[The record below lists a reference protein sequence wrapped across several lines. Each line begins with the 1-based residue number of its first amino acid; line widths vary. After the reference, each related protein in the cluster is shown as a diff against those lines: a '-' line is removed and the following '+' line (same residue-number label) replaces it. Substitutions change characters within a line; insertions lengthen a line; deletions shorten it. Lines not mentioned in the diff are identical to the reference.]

1 MKKVFLRPLLLFC
14 LFTGTIN
21 GGAQNTEK
29 PTFHLFSYEDGA
41 MIQNM
46 SDNGKW
52 AVADAKSP
60 EDDSKR
66 AYPKLIDLSTNTT
79 TDLFNKEDASVI
91 NWFQTMDVTDDGSI
105 VVGSQGGR
113 PAIYMA
119 SKKAWAGL
127 PTPANWSNGCVNS
140 ITPDGKYAVGTATG
154 NTALNDSYAEH
165 PAMWDIAGGGVLVD
179 LPNLPEKGMTGTNNN
194 QSRLKKISADGRYIL
209 GCNSFSYLQ
218 PVDIFYYIYDR
229 ETQDWNPIGFTVDK
243 ANWKWT
249 PEEEG
254 LLFIDDAFMD
264 NKGNY
269 VTGIAYMV
277 QDGSEFRLPFKYE
290 IATKKFELY
299 NETYTRDYAG
309 YTISNNGTVLAASPA
324 GNAIREWSIRQNG
337 YWYDFSQILSQHYG
351 MDYTKN
357 TGYNTTG
364 TPIAISDDG
373 LTIAVQADPLLYKN
387 YVVDVPEALETSTEK
402 INLLKNYTV
411 TPTNGSTFSLIKS
424 IRISFDKDVQI
435 IGSLSD
441 ISFKS
446 DKGSTP
452 KILKFAMATGSTKDV
467 EITFRSS
474 LLNAGEIYKLLIPAG
489 CISLKD
495 DQSKTND
502 AIEVSYLGRENTPV
516 SVTAVSP
523 NRNSKVSQINYS
535 SNPVVF
541 TFDCPVATTDTASA
555 ALYIDGREEP
565 ICSMAIGVSEN
576 KVAVYPTQ
584 GQYLYKGSNYKVVL
598 NAGSVTDITG
608 GNGNLADTVAYIGS
622 YERTIEVND
631 TLIYQNNFDNGVGDM
646 LLLDNDKL
654 TPSSEMKDLGF
665 EQENTPWMPIWD
677 DDDSNNLCAGSNSSY
692 SDVNGR
698 ADDWMSTSQLF
709 IPDDNCVLTFNAQSY
724 RAAKK
729 DTLRVVVLEK
739 DELINALTPEIVE
752 EFKTK
757 GKVVYCERET
767 PGASEDKLK
776 NDWTLRTV
784 KLDEFAGKNVY
795 IAFWN
800 NNQAQSVVMVDD
812 MKVVHNM
819 NLLVAIDNEEQIV
832 NAENIKIKGRILV
845 KAGETVQNLTLTL
858 KDADNQVVETI
869 EKTDLNLEVGDVY
882 NFEFANPLPL
892 KVGYKNSYL
901 ISVTAGEEKTEFKS
915 EISNLAF
922 KPEKRV
928 VIEEFTGMGC
938 GNCPLGHLTLERLE
952 KQYGNLVLP
961 IAIHT
966 YSGDPYANG
975 LGAYETFLF
984 GSSAGA
990 PSANINRKGVY
1001 YPMASVTTTSGTDYV
1016 YNAPEG
1022 SDPLW
1027 SDVVAQEFNIE
1038 TNADI
1043 TISAKYD
1050 AKTQRLDIPCQ
1061 VKFALNEKETNV
1073 YLFAVVMEDN
1083 LIGYQ
1088 ANYKANETSPAL
1100 GEWGKG
1106 GIYGKAEVI
1115 PYYFDHVALGCIGTS
1130 FNGTGGYIPADVEA
1144 GKTYEATITTTN
1156 SAIKYNDA
1164 NSCKVVVMMID
1175 GNSGKYINA
1184 AQARLSITSGI
1195 EDAQDAQKI
1204 QISCQDNE
1212 ICIAGAADAKVEL
1225 IGMNGAVLNS
1235 AVCSERTRLTVPGYK
1250 GIVLVK
1256 VTEGSQTT
1264 VQKVLMK

>member
-154 NTALNDSYAEH
+154 NAALNDSYAEH

-387 YVVDVPEALETSTEK
+387 YVVDVPEALESSTEK

-441 ISFKS
+441 IS
-446 DKGSTP
+446 T
-452 KILKFAMATGSTKDV
+452 
-467 EITFRSS
+467 R
-474 LLNAGEIYKLLIPAG
+474 
-489 CISLKD
+489 
-495 DQSKTND
+495 
-502 AIEVSYLGRENTPV
+502 
-516 SVTAVSP
+516 
-523 NRNSKVSQINYS
+523 
-535 SNPVVF
+535 
-541 TFDCPVATTDTASA
+541 A
-555 ALYIDGREEP
+555 ALR
-565 ICSMAIGVSEN
+565 
-576 KVAVYPTQ
+576 
-584 GQYLYKGSNYKVVL
+584 
-598 NAGSVTDITG
+598 
-608 GNGNLADTVAYIGS
+608 
-622 YERTIEVND
+622 R
-631 TLIYQNNFDNGVGDM
+631 F
-646 LLLDNDKL
+646 
-654 TPSSEMKDLGF
+654 
-665 EQENTPWMPIWD
+665 
-677 DDDSNNLCAGSNSSY
+677 
-692 SDVNGR
+692 
-698 ADDWMSTSQLF
+698 
-709 IPDDNCVLTFNAQSY
+709 
-724 RAAKK
+724 
-729 DTLRVVVLEK
+729 
-739 DELINALTPEIVE
+739 
-752 EFKTK
+752 
-757 GKVVYCERET
+757 
-767 PGASEDKLK
+767 
-776 NDWTLRTV
+776 
-784 KLDEFAGKNVY
+784 
-795 IAFWN
+795 
-800 NNQAQSVVMVDD
+800 
-812 MKVVHNM
+812 
-819 NLLVAIDNEEQIV
+819 
-832 NAENIKIKGRILV
+832 
-845 KAGETVQNLTLTL
+845 
-858 KDADNQVVETI
+858 
-869 EKTDLNLEVGDVY
+869 
-882 NFEFANPLPL
+882 
-892 KVGYKNSYL
+892 
-901 ISVTAGEEKTEFKS
+901 
-915 EISNLAF
+915 
-922 KPEKRV
+922 
-928 VIEEFTGMGC
+928 
-938 GNCPLGHLTLERLE
+938 
-952 KQYGNLVLP
+952 
-961 IAIHT
+961 
-966 YSGDPYANG
+966 
-975 LGAYETFLF
+975 
-984 GSSAGA
+984 
-990 PSANINRKGVY
+990 
-1001 YPMASVTTTSGTDYV
+1001 
-1016 YNAPEG
+1016 
-1022 SDPLW
+1022 
-1027 SDVVAQEFNIE
+1027 
-1038 TNADI
+1038 
-1043 TISAKYD
+1043 
-1050 AKTQRLDIPCQ
+1050 
-1061 VKFALNEKETNV
+1061 
-1073 YLFAVVMEDN
+1073 
-1083 LIGYQ
+1083 
-1088 ANYKANETSPAL
+1088 
-1100 GEWGKG
+1100 
-1106 GIYGKAEVI
+1106 
-1115 PYYFDHVALGCIGTS
+1115 
-1130 FNGTGGYIPADVEA
+1130 
-1144 GKTYEATITTTN
+1144 
-1156 SAIKYNDA
+1156 
-1164 NSCKVVVMMID
+1164 
-1175 GNSGKYINA
+1175 
-1184 AQARLSITSGI
+1184 
-1195 EDAQDAQKI
+1195 
-1204 QISCQDNE
+1204 
-1212 ICIAGAADAKVEL
+1212 
-1225 IGMNGAVLNS
+1225 
-1235 AVCSERTRLTVPGYK
+1235 
-1250 GIVLVK
+1250 
-1256 VTEGSQTT
+1256 
-1264 VQKVLMK
+1264 

>member
-1 MKKVFLRPLLLFC
+1 M
-14 LFTGTIN
+14 
-21 GGAQNTEK
+21 
-29 PTFHLFSYEDGA
+29 
-41 MIQNM
+41 
-46 SDNGKW
+46 
-52 AVADAKSP
+52 
-60 EDDSKR
+60 
-66 AYPKLIDLSTNTT
+66 
-79 TDLFNKEDASVI
+79 
-91 NWFQTMDVTDDGSI
+91 
-105 VVGSQGGR
+105 
-113 PAIYMA
+113 
-119 SKKAWAGL
+119 
-127 PTPANWSNGCVNS
+127 
-140 ITPDGKYAVGTATG
+140 
-154 NTALNDSYAEH
+154 
-165 PAMWDIAGGGVLVD
+165 
-179 LPNLPEKGMTGTNNN
+179 
-194 QSRLKKISADGRYIL
+194 
-209 GCNSFSYLQ
+209 
-218 PVDIFYYIYDR
+218 
-229 ETQDWNPIGFTVDK
+229 
-243 ANWKWT
+243 
-249 PEEEG
+249 
-254 LLFIDDAFMD
+254 
-264 NKGNY
+264 
-269 VTGIAYMV
+269 
-277 QDGSEFRLPFKYE
+277 
-290 IATKKFELY
+290 
-299 NETYTRDYAG
+299 
-309 YTISNNGTVLAASPA
+309 
-324 GNAIREWSIRQNG
+324 
-337 YWYDFSQILSQHYG
+337 
-351 MDYTKN
+351 
-357 TGYNTTG
+357 
-364 TPIAISDDG
+364 
-373 LTIAVQADPLLYKN
+373 
-387 YVVDVPEALETSTEK
+387 EALESSTEK

-441 ISFKS
+441 ISFKG

-739 DELINALTPEIVE
+739 DELINTLTPEIVE

-819 NLLVAIDNEEQIV
+819 NLLVAIDNEEQVV

-984 GSSAGA
+984 GSNAGA

-1212 ICIAGAADAKVEL
+1212 ICIAGATDAKVEL

-1256 VTEGSQTT
+1256 VTQGSQIT

>member
-1 MKKVFLRPLLLFC
+1 M
-14 LFTGTIN
+14 
-21 GGAQNTEK
+21 
-29 PTFHLFSYEDGA
+29 
-41 MIQNM
+41 
-46 SDNGKW
+46 
-52 AVADAKSP
+52 
-60 EDDSKR
+60 
-66 AYPKLIDLSTNTT
+66 
-79 TDLFNKEDASVI
+79 
-91 NWFQTMDVTDDGSI
+91 
-105 VVGSQGGR
+105 
-113 PAIYMA
+113 
-119 SKKAWAGL
+119 
-127 PTPANWSNGCVNS
+127 
-140 ITPDGKYAVGTATG
+140 
-154 NTALNDSYAEH
+154 
-165 PAMWDIAGGGVLVD
+165 
-179 LPNLPEKGMTGTNNN
+179 NL
-194 QSRLKKISADGRYIL
+194 
-209 GCNSFSYLQ
+209 
-218 PVDIFYYIYDR
+218 YY
-229 ETQDWNPIGFTVDK
+229 
-243 ANWKWT
+243 
-249 PEEEG
+249 
-254 LLFIDDAFMD
+254 
-264 NKGNY
+264 
-269 VTGIAYMV
+269 
-277 QDGSEFRLPFKYE
+277 
-290 IATKKFELY
+290 
-299 NETYTRDYAG
+299 
-309 YTISNNGTVLAASPA
+309 
-324 GNAIREWSIRQNG
+324 
-337 YWYDFSQILSQHYG
+337 
-351 MDYTKN
+351 
-357 TGYNTTG
+357 
-364 TPIAISDDG
+364 
-373 LTIAVQADPLLYKN
+373 
-387 YVVDVPEALETSTEK
+387 
-402 INLLKNYTV
+402 
-411 TPTNGSTFSLIKS
+411 
-424 IRISFDKDVQI
+424 
-435 IGSLSD
+435 
-441 ISFKS
+441 
-446 DKGSTP
+446 
-452 KILKFAMATGSTKDV
+452 
-467 EITFRSS
+467 
-474 LLNAGEIYKLLIPAG
+474 
-489 CISLKD
+489 
-495 DQSKTND
+495 
-502 AIEVSYLGRENTPV
+502 
-516 SVTAVSP
+516 
-523 NRNSKVSQINYS
+523 
-535 SNPVVF
+535 
-541 TFDCPVATTDTASA
+541 
-555 ALYIDGREEP
+555 
-565 ICSMAIGVSEN
+565 
-576 KVAVYPTQ
+576 
-584 GQYLYKGSNYKVVL
+584 
-598 NAGSVTDITG
+598 
-608 GNGNLADTVAYIGS
+608 
-622 YERTIEVND
+622 
-631 TLIYQNNFDNGVGDM
+631 
-646 LLLDNDKL
+646 
-654 TPSSEMKDLGF
+654 
-665 EQENTPWMPIWD
+665 
-677 DDDSNNLCAGSNSSY
+677 
-692 SDVNGR
+692 
-698 ADDWMSTSQLF
+698 
-709 IPDDNCVLTFNAQSY
+709 
-724 RAAKK
+724 
-729 DTLRVVVLEK
+729 
-739 DELINALTPEIVE
+739 
-752 EFKTK
+752 K

-819 NLLVAIDNEEQIV
+819 NLLVAIDNEEQVV

-915 EISNLAF
+915 EISNLSF

-1256 VTEGSQTT
+1256 VTQGSQTT